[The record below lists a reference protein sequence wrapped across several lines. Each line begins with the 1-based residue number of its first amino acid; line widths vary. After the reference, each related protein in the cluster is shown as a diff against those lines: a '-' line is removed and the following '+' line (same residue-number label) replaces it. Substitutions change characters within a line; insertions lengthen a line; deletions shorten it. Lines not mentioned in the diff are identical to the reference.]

1 MCKKGGLLT
10 AHKSGVNLPFL
21 GYKCLLINKNME
33 HSYVKIV
40 LVCHIIETF
49 LRHIYLIL
57 FACWSERVCI
67 LEKLRSLQKVMIIK
81 KNRNALLNLT

>member
-40 LVCHIIETF
+40 LVCHIKAYLFNTVCLLIRESVYSWKTTLF
-49 LRHIYLIL
+49 TKIYDHK
-57 FACWSERVCI
+57 
-67 LEKLRSLQKVMIIK
+67 EK
-81 KNRNALLNLT
+81 

>member
-21 GYKCLLINKNME
+21 GYKLLLINKNME

-49 LRHIYLIL
+49 LRHIYIL

-67 LEKLRSLQKVMIIK
+67 LEKLRSLQKIMIIK

>member
-33 HSYVKIV
+33 HSYVNIV
-40 LVCHIIETF
+40 HCTSMPYYRNILKAYLFNTVC
-49 LRHIYLIL
+49 LLIRE
-57 FACWSERVCI
+57 SVY
-67 LEKLRSLQKVMIIK
+67 S
-81 KNRNALLNLT
+81 

>member
-49 LRHIYLIL
+49 
-57 FACWSERVCI
+57 
-67 LEKLRSLQKVMIIK
+67 
-81 KNRNALLNLT
+81 

>member
-1 MCKKGGLLT
+1 MCKNGGLLT

-57 FACWSERVCI
+57 FACWSERVWI
-67 LEKLRSLQKVMIIK
+67 LEKTTLFTKIYDHK
-81 KNRNALLNLT
+81 EK